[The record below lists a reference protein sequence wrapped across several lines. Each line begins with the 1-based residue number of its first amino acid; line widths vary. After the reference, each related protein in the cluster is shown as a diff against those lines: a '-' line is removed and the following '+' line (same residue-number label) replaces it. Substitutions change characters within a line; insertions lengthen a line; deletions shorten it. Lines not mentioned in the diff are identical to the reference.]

1 MALERQISNAAHWS
15 RQQYD
20 QMFVSAGD
28 EPPKRLAWIVEADS
42 EMPPQGL
49 AGESIHALGFLIAHR
64 IDTEWEL
71 ENLAVA
77 LTARRQ
83 GVGAHLLDELIADTR
98 AERGSAIILEVRES
112 NHAARAL
119 YRKLGFVETGLRK
132 SYYKDP
138 PEAATLCRLKL

>member
-1 MALERQISNAAHWS
+1 MALERQISNVAHWS

-28 EPPKRLAWIVEADS
+28 EQPNRLAWIVEADS
-42 EMPPQGL
+42 EVPRQGL
-49 AGESIHALGFLIAHR
+49 AGEPIPALGFLVAHR

-77 LTARRQ
+77 LTVRRQ
-83 GVGAHLLDELIADTR
+83 GVGARLLDALIADTR
-98 AERGSAIILEVRES
+98 DERGSAIILEVRES

-119 YRKLGFVETGLRK
+119 YRKRGFVETGLRK

-138 PEAATLCRLKL
+138 PEAAILCQLKL